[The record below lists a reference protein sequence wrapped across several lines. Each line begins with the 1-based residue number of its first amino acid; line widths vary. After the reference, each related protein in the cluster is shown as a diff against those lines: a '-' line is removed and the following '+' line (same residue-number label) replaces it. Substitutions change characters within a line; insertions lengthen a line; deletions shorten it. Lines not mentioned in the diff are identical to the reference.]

1 MEYSSK
7 EKRDARDDGLE
18 EQNRKVDEK
27 QGGSNKG
34 GVGNHW
40 DEAAVVNNL
49 S

>member
-7 EKRDARDDGLE
+7 EKRDAGDDGLE

-34 GVGNHW
+34 G
-40 DEAAVVNNL
+40 
-49 S
+49 